1 MTKHHDLTLIFKA
14 LEFAADKHRNQRRKD
29 VDSTPYIN
37 HPIALAKTLA
47 AAGISDPVAICGALL
62 HDTVED
68 TETTEAELQA
78 VFGAEIASVVMEV
91 TDDKTLSKVERK
103 QAQVD
108 HAPHLSPEAKL
119 VKLAD
124 KISNVTD
131 VVTNPPSDWTV
142 ERRQAYCDWA
152 TSVVDGLRGIHPALE
167 ADFDALVCSGPNQAN
182 SQDIAQGAAR

>member
-1 MTKHHDLTLIFKA
+1 MTKPHDLTLIFKA

-47 AAGISDPVAICGALL
+47 AVGISDPVVICGALL

-68 TETTEAELQA
+68 TETTEAELRA

-91 TDDKTLSKVERK
+91 TDDKTLPKAERK

-152 TSVVDGLRGIHPALE
+152 TSVVDGLRGIHQALE
-167 ADFDALVCSGPNQAN
+167 ADFDKLVCSGPNQAN
-182 SQDIAQGAAR
+182 SQDIAQGAAQ